1 MVYRYDIESR
11 KTKKSLAIIT
21 LIFVL
26 EKSKNAGTVET
37 LVFEKENPTNMEIK
51 LVLYFGAAITHGFK
65 LYMFLVPKF
74 LRVFVFQKTLRG

>member
-1 MVYRYDIESR
+1 MPSPVSLQQFHPPLVEWVNSTLKSNMCLFNAMVYRYDIESR

-37 LVFEKENPTNMEIK
+37 LVFEKEKSNK
-51 LVLYFGAAITHGFK
+51 HV
-65 LYMFLVPKF
+65 
-74 LRVFVFQKTLRG
+74 Q